1 MREIRTSGSRSGE
14 WKRSKVGYSGTGN
27 RKGRSHARPHLNHRA
42 TPRLYF
48 QKRVA
53 QGSVTLTPDPAIAC
67 VAARPLCHLCAVQRR
82 RSSVGAIPTRQEVAP
97 AGSNR
102 SGSGG
107 NDTAEAFDGKG
118 RLGRL
123 REQAGRNVSERRA
136 GLETGNVGAD
146 LASGWGRP
154 PSRVSLRGA
163 TTPLPWSHRGNG
175 DGMFAQGDRAQHG
188 KPQRWET
195 SPNRKPARDRSGRV
209 GWRTGS

>member
-1 MREIRTSGSRSGE
+1 MRGNWATRRRTRE
-14 WKRSKVGYSGTGN
+14 W
-27 RKGRSHARPHLNHRA
+27 
-42 TPRLYF
+42 
-48 QKRVA
+48 RV
-53 QGSVTLTPDPAIAC
+53 T
-67 VAARPLCHLCAVQRR
+67 RR

-146 LASGWGRP
+146 PASGWGRP

-163 TTPLPWSHRGNG
+163 TSPLPGVPPGQWRRHVCTGRSTATRE
-175 DGMFAQGDRAQHG
+175 APAATSL
-188 KPQRWET
+188 T
-195 SPNRKPARDRSGRV
+195 SPAPIRGYPCPLHV
-209 GWRTGS
+209 T